1 MINRAVY
8 PNLVTLGNLFLGYL
22 SIILTMQGDFT
33 RAAWLIV
40 IASMMDALD
49 GLVALALSDQAV
61 GEIFNLGSRFEM
73 SIKDLAYKIKELTD
87 SKSELEFIPY
97 EQAWPRDAYED
108 LVYRAPDLEKIRT
121 CVGYDPKVDL
131 NEALVRIIQYYER

>member
-1 MINRAVY
+1 MH
-8 PNLVTLGNLFLGYL
+8 
-22 SIILTMQGDFT
+22 GDGEQRRCWT
-33 RAAWLIV
+33 YID
-40 IASMMDALD
+40 DALD